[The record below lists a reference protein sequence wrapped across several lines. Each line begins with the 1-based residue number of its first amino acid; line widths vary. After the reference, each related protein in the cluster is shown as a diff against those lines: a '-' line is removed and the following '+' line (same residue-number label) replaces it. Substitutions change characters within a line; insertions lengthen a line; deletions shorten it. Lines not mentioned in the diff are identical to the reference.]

1 LFVLAAKVQRISESL
16 CFFGFFFVLLQRNF
30 SPDFVVLLLPRRLL
44 SVYQIVA
51 GGNNKLFGDNKT
63 VISAKTPQT
72 GEILWQKTCKSAIF
86 FVSLQRKKNED
97 NINNYG
103 K

>member
-1 LFVLAAKVQRISESL
+1 LFFQI
-16 CFFGFFFVLLQRNF
+16 FFSFTPKKFFT
-30 SPDFVVLLLPRRLL
+30 DFVVLLLPRRLL